1 MGQSKQKALRGPV
14 AFSLSGSRWPHRK
27 PLSKK
32 ENPRMAER
40 LLVVDDE
47 PSMREFLEIMLS
59 QEGYQVRTASTGEEG
74 IEAYRAEEP
83 DLVLT
88 DVKMP
93 GMSGLDLIREIH
105 SLDSAIPII
114 AITAYASAD
123 DAIRAVREG
132 AYDYL
137 SKPFQIED
145 LRIIIRNALEAR
157 RLRREN
163 LELRRSIEGRYR
175 FADIIGKS
183 HEMVEI
189 FDLIS
194 RVAPSKAGVL
204 IMGESGTGKELIAKA
219 VHYNS
224 PRADKPFVTINC
236 TAIPE
241 NLLESE
247 MFGHQKGSFTGAV
260 ANKAGLVEAAHTGSL
275 FLDEIGEIPQSI
287 QVKLLRFLQEREFRR
302 VGGTDDKKI
311 DVRVIAATNKKLEEE
326 MEAGN
331 FREDLYYR
339 LNVIRIRL
347 PPLRER
353 EEDIPLLVDHFLRQF
368 SKEQGK
374 KIEKVSSLAMRVLCN
389 YSYPGNVRELEN
401 IIERCVTLEQS
412 DQLTAENLPQK
423 LFESAGSVC
432 IDGEMDIP
440 PDGIDINRTM
450 ENLEKKLIGR
460 ALDIAGGNRPRAA
473 KLLGISFR
481 SLRYRMLK
489 LGMDI
494 EENLE

>member
-1 MGQSKQKALRGPV
+1 
-14 AFSLSGSRWPHRK
+14 
-27 PLSKK
+27 
-32 ENPRMAER
+32 MAER

-74 IEAYRAEEP
+74 VKAYRAEEP

-105 SLDSAIPII
+105 SLDPAAPII

-123 DAIRAVREG
+123 DAVRAVREG

-175 FADIIGKS
+175 FADIVGKS

-275 FLDEIGEIPQSI
+275 FLDEVGEIPQSI

-311 DVRVIAATNKKLEEE
+311 DVRVIAATNKILEEE

-353 EEDIPLLVDHFLRQF
+353 EEDIPLLVDHFLKKF

-374 KIEKVSSLAMRVLCN
+374 KIDKVSSLAMRVLCN

-423 LFESAGSVC
+423 LFESAGPVC
-432 IDGEMDIP
+432 IGGELDIP

-450 ENLEKKLIGR
+450 EDMEKKLITR
-460 ALDIAGGNRPRAA
+460 ALDISSGNRPRAA

-489 LGMDI
+489 LGMEID
-494 EENLE
+494 ENVE

>member
-1 MGQSKQKALRGPV
+1 MV
-14 AFSLSGSRWPHRK
+14 
-27 PLSKK
+27 
-32 ENPRMAER
+32 ER

-59 QEGYQVRTASTGEEG
+59 QEGYQVQTASTGEEG
-74 IEAYRAEEP
+74 IKAYRAEEP

-105 SLDSAIPII
+105 SLDPAAPII

-123 DAIRAVREG
+123 DAVRAVREG

-450 ENLEKKLIGR
+450 ENLEKKLISR

>member
-1 MGQSKQKALRGPV
+1 
-14 AFSLSGSRWPHRK
+14 
-27 PLSKK
+27 
-32 ENPRMAER
+32 MAER

-74 IEAYRAEEP
+74 VKAYRAEEP

-105 SLDSAIPII
+105 SLDPAAPII

-123 DAIRAVREG
+123 DAVRAVREG

-175 FADIIGKS
+175 FADIVGKS

-275 FLDEIGEIPQSI
+275 FLDEVGEIPQSI

-311 DVRVIAATNKKLEEE
+311 DVRVIAATNKILEEE

-353 EEDIPLLVDHFLRQF
+353 EEDIPLLVDHFLKKF

-423 LFESAGSVC
+423 LFESAGPVC
-432 IDGEMDIP
+432 IGGELDIP

-450 ENLEKKLIGR
+450 EDMEKKLITR
-460 ALDIAGGNRPRAA
+460 ALDISSGNRPRAA

-489 LGMDI
+489 LGMEID
-494 EENLE
+494 ENVE